1 MSAGYLLSFD
11 YWPLKEWKTTKVKNH
26 SVSAYC
32 LHKLLV
38 YLNFDMF
45 TVAMVIFFSVIFL
58 NICKPRTTFYLLL
71 GACQSGLAFYGK
83 GPAHLPSWLG
93 MMNTGWL
100 SSMRSEVSLQMKY
113 IIFQGCPTKRGAS
126 LLGQPAAY
134 NHFLIQLVLL
144 VQNAILHKMLKLE
157 FWNFKPIFLRMH
169 SGMQFSLVATFI
181 FLILVIYSGAAV
193 QRRFWEKVFWNYAAN
208 LKKNNHAEVWFQ

>member
-1 MSAGYLLSFD
+1 MPAGYFLSFD
-11 YWPLKEWKTTKVKNH
+11 YWPLKEWKTTKVQNH

-100 SSMRSEVSLQMKY
+100 SSMRSEVPLQMKF

-134 NHFLIQLVLL
+134 NQFLIQLVLL

-208 LKKNNHAEVWFQ
+208 LKKNNHAEVLFQ

>member
-1 MSAGYLLSFD
+1 MFWLLASQGMKNYKSTESFCLSILFTQIIGLLKFWHVYCCHGY
-11 YWPLKEWKTTKVKNH
+11 
-26 SVSAYC
+26 
-32 LHKLLV
+32 
-38 YLNFDMF
+38 
-45 TVAMVIFFSVIFL
+45 FFSVIFL

-71 GACQSGLAFYGK
+71 GPCQSGLAFYGK

-100 SSMRSEVSLQMKY
+100 SSMRSEVPLQMKF

-134 NHFLIQLVLL
+134 NQFLIQLVLL

>member
-1 MSAGYLLSFD
+1 MTCLLLPRLF
-11 YWPLKEWKTTKVKNH
+11 
-26 SVSAYC
+26 
-32 LHKLLV
+32 
-38 YLNFDMF
+38 
-45 TVAMVIFFSVIFL
+45 FFSVIFL
-58 NICKPRTTFYLLL
+58 NICKP
-71 GACQSGLAFYGK
+71 
-83 GPAHLPSWLG
+83 AHLPSWLG
-93 MMNTGWL
+93 MMNAGWL
-100 SSMRSEVSLQMKY
+100 SSMRSEVSLQMKF

-134 NHFLIQLVLL
+134 NQFLIQLVLL

-181 FLILVIYSGAAV
+181 FLVLVIYSGAAV
-193 QRRFWEKVFWNYAAN
+193 QRRFWEKVFWKYAAN